1 MMAIL
6 FSIPVLGLALIIQT
20 AIVSRINLLAGSA
33 DIVLL
38 VVVAWGLQPNV
49 KWPWVWAVL
58 AGALVGYV
66 SGLPVFIAPV
76 SYLLIMGM
84 ARLMQRRVWQAP
96 LLAMFAV
103 TFLGTLL
110 MQVMTYVTLW
120 LLGNQLAVGD
130 VFLQVT
136 LPSILLNLFLSIPIH
151 ALMRDTARWLY
162 PAESEV

>member
-1 MMAIL
+1 MAIL

-38 VVVAWGLQPNV
+38 IIAAWGLQPNV

-58 AGALVGYV
+58 AGVLVGYV
-66 SGLPVFIAPV
+66 SGLPMFIAPAGYILV
-76 SYLLIMGM
+76 MIM

-103 TFLGTLL
+103 TFAGTFV
-110 MQVMTYVTLW
+110 MQVITYVTLW
-120 LLGNQLAVGD
+120 LLGNQLPLGQ

-136 LPSILLNLFLSIPIH
+136 LPSILLNLLLSIPIH

-162 PAESEV
+162 HSESEV

>member
-1 MMAIL
+1 MAIL

-38 VVVAWGLQPNV
+38 IVAAWGLQPNV
-49 KWPWVWAVL
+49 KWAWIWAAL
-58 AGALVGYV
+58 AGVLVSYA
-66 SGLPVFIAPV
+66 SGLPAFIAPLG
-76 SYLLIMGM
+76 YLLVIVM

-103 TFLGTLL
+103 TFSGTLV
-110 MQVMTYVTLW
+110 MQGITYVTLW
-120 LLGNQLAVGD
+120 LLGNQLSLGET
-130 VFLQVT
+130 FLQVI
-136 LPSILLNLFLSIPIH
+136 LPSVLLNLILSIPIH

>member
-1 MMAIL
+1 MAIL

-38 VVVAWGLQPNV
+38 IVAAWGLQPNV
-49 KWPWVWAVL
+49 KWAWIWAAL
-58 AGALVGYV
+58 AGVLVSYA
-66 SGLPVFIAPV
+66 SGLPAFIAPLG
-76 SYLLIMGM
+76 YLLVIVM

-103 TFLGTLL
+103 TFSGTLV
-110 MQVMTYVTLW
+110 MQGITYVALW
-120 LLGNQLAVGD
+120 LLGNQLSLGET
-130 VFLQVT
+130 FLQVI
-136 LPSILLNLFLSIPIH
+136 LPSVLLNLILSIPIH

>member
-1 MMAIL
+1 MAIL

-38 VVVAWGLQPNV
+38 IVAAWGLQPHV

-58 AGALVGYV
+58 AGILVGYV
-66 SGLPVFIAPV
+66 SGLPVFIAPAG
-76 SYLLIMGM
+76 YLLVMGM
-84 ARLMQRRVWQAP
+84 AQLMQRRVWQAP

-103 TFLGTLL
+103 TFVGTLV

-120 LLGNQLAVGD
+120 SGGSSLSPGE

>member
-1 MMAIL
+1 MAIL

-33 DIVLL
+33 DLLLLIVA
-38 VVVAWGLQPNV
+38 AWGLQPNV
-49 KWPWVWAVL
+49 KWPWIWAVL

-66 SGLPVFIAPV
+66 SGLPIFIAPV

-84 ARLMQRRVWQAP
+84 ARLMRRRIWQAP

-103 TFLGTLL
+103 TFAGTLL
-110 MQVMTYVTLW
+110 MQAITYVTLW
-120 LLGNQLAVGD
+120 LADNHLPLGE

-151 ALMRDTARWLY
+151 ALMRDAARWLY

>member
-1 MMAIL
+1 MAIL

-38 VVVAWGLQPNV
+38 VVAAWGLQPNV
-49 KWPWVWAVL
+49 KWSWVWAVL
-58 AGALVGYV
+58 AGMLVGYV
-66 SGLPVFIAPV
+66 SALPVFIAPV
-76 SYLLIMGM
+76 SYILVMGM

-103 TFLGTLL
+103 TFVGTLM
-110 MQVMTYVTLW
+110 MQVITYVTLW
-120 LLGNQLAVGD
+120 LLGNQLAPGE